1 MMTYRREEFP
11 GTTPIAETGR
21 YHVGTMEVS
30 EYLVGSPAFKAGDTG
45 DPRMA
50 GSIPVHLRHSLCRV
64 SLSRVVGFAVV
75 MLAVLVGVGSPAGA
89 SARVLE
95 SSPADGDALAVLD
108 VITFEFD
115 SLLVPAGAEISVTKL
130 DGTVVSV
137 SPATVDG
144 AVLSATVLEPVPSGN
159 YSVAYSVE
167 SADGDQNTGAI
178 RVEVNSPD
186 QAFSGGLLV
195 VIAIAVAMFSYLAFV
210 FRADQRR
217 RRR

>member
-1 MMTYRREEFP
+1 MMTYLHVEFP
-11 GTTPIAETGR
+11 GTTPIADPGR
-21 YHVGTMEVS
+21 YHVETMEVS

-50 GSIPVHLRHSLCRV
+50 GSIPVHLRHSLQR
-64 SLSRVVGFAVV
+64 LVGFG
-75 MLAVLVGVGSPAGA
+75 AVLIVLLVSAGSPAGA
-89 SARVLE
+89 AARVLE
-95 SSPADGDALAVLD
+95 SSPADGDSLAVLEL
-108 VITFEFD
+108 VTFEFD
-115 SLLVPAGAEISVTKL
+115 SLLVPADAAIMITKL
-130 DGTVVSV
+130 DGTVVAV
-137 SPATVDG
+137 SPATVEG
-144 AVLSATVLEPVPSGN
+144 AVLSAMVLEPVPSGN
-159 YSVAYSVE
+159 YSVAYSVL
-167 SADGDQNTGAI
+167 SADGDLNTGAI

>member
-1 MMTYRREEFP
+1 MMTYLHVEFP
-11 GTTPIAETGR
+11 GTTPIADPGR
-21 YHVGTMEVS
+21 YHVETMEVS

-50 GSIPVHLRHSLCRV
+50 GSIPVHLRHSL
-64 SLSRVVGFAVV
+64 SRVVGFAG
-75 MLAVLVGVGSPAGA
+75 VLLCVLLGVGSPVGA
-89 SARVLE
+89 AARVLE

-130 DGTVVSV
+130 DGTVVLV

-159 YSVAYSVE
+159 YSVGYSVE

-178 RVEVNSPD
+178 RIEVNSPD

>member
-1 MMTYRREEFP
+1 
-11 GTTPIAETGR
+11 
-21 YHVGTMEVS
+21 MEVS

-50 GSIPVHLRHSLCRV
+50 GSIPVHLRHSLQQ
-64 SLSRVVGFAVV
+64 LVGFG
-75 MLAVLVGVGSPAGA
+75 AVLIVLLVSAGSPAGA
-89 SARVLE
+89 AARVLE
-95 SSPADGDALAVLD
+95 SSPADGDSLAVLEL
-108 VITFEFD
+108 VTFEFD
-115 SLLVPAGAEISVTKL
+115 SLLVPADAAIMITKL
-130 DGTVVSV
+130 DGTVVAV
-137 SPATVDG
+137 SPATVEG
-144 AVLSATVLEPVPSGN
+144 AVLSAMVLEPVPSGN
-159 YSVAYSVE
+159 YSVAYSVL
-167 SADGDQNTGAI
+167 SADGDLNTGAI

>member
-1 MMTYRREEFP
+1 
-11 GTTPIAETGR
+11 
-21 YHVGTMEVS
+21 MEVS

-50 GSIPVHLRHSLCRV
+50 GSIPVHLRHSLSRVSLSRV